1 MGLLWPAMLLSLL
14 LVPLLAGGYRL
25 LVSRRDATAARS
37 GLRLTE
43 GASGRRV
50 GRRRH
55 LPPALFLAGIALLLF
70 ALARPTVVVSLPHM
84 EGTVVLAFDVSTS
97 MTADDLQ
104 PTRMDAAKAA
114 ASAFVKEQPSTVEI
128 GIVAFS
134 DSAFVVQQPT
144 NVQSDILAAIDRLA
158 PQGATSLSEGL
169 FASLGAIA
177 GRPIDVPPEATEED
191 LLAMDIGYFG
201 SAVIVLLSD
210 GEHTSRNDP
219 LGVAQLA
226 ANAGVR
232 VFPIGLGS
240 PDGTTLEID
249 GFHIATALNEPL
261 LTEIAA
267 ATDGVYFRA
276 EDDKELTEVYGK
288 IDLRLAVKG
297 EETEVTSIVSGVGM
311 LLLITGAGFT
321 MRWFG
326 RMP

>member
-1 MGLLWPAMLLSLL
+1 MGLLWPSMLLALL
-14 LVPLLAGGYRL
+14 LVPLLVGGYAL
-25 LVSRRDATAARS
+25 LVSRRDAAAARF

-50 GRRRH
+50 GRQRH
-55 LPPALFLAGIALLLF
+55 VPPAIFLAGIALLLF

-84 EGTVVLAFDVSTS
+84 EGTVILAFDVSTS
-97 MTADDLQ
+97 MTADDLD
-104 PTRMDAAKAA
+104 PTRMEAAKAA
-114 ASAFVKEQPSTVEI
+114 ASAFVKAQPSTVDV

-144 NVQSDILAAIDRLA
+144 NVQAEALAAIDRLE
-158 PQGATSLSEGL
+158 PQGATSLSEGM

-177 GRPIDVPPEATEED
+177 GRPLDLPPEATEED
-191 LLAMDIGYFG
+191 LVAMDIGYYG

-240 PDGTTLEID
+240 ADGATLEID

-267 ATDGVYFRA
+267 LTDGTYFRA
-276 EDDKELTEVYGK
+276 EDDEALTEVYSK

-297 EETEVTSIVSGVGM
+297 EETEVTSILSGVGM
-311 LLLITGAGFT
+311 LLLLTGAGLT